1 MSSKKSE
8 AGDGNK
14 DGYTTE
20 IDYYH
25 YVAPMAEERASE
37 IEAELFA
44 AFKGYFVSNESR
56 LIDINSLT
64 PERFAEILIR
74 HPKLLKP
81 FSVLAVVAM
90 RAFEK
95 DLGIRNVNTYKPH
108 LNEQQALKISKYL
121 LEQMPKRFYL
131 ETIRELDR
139 NQFIDKEK
147 RKLKG
152 SWENGIIETLVER
165 TGLKFTKTRIIVV
178 GEEYEIDAAH
188 FEGQHLK
195 YAIDIKKIGSRRD
208 FQKRSDEIINKSV
221 AYRKLYPDGKFA
233 AVVHYPFEKDALRSR
248 LKSNFIDMVVF
259 ANDSPESITEAVK
272 TLIED
277 LPIQLAARQSHIS

>member
-8 AGDGNK
+8 AEGGNN

-20 IDYYH
+20 IDYYRS
-25 YVAPMAEERASE
+25 VAPLAEERSRE
-37 IEAELFA
+37 IEAELSI
-44 AFKGYFVSNESR
+44 AFKGYFTSDESK
-56 LIDINSLT
+56 LIDISSLT
-64 PERFAEILIR
+64 PEMFAEILIR

-108 LNEQQALKISKYL
+108 LSEQQALKISKYL
-121 LEQMPKRFYL
+121 LEQIPKRFCL
-131 ETIRELDR
+131 DTIRELDR

-152 SWENGIIETLVER
+152 SWENGIIETLVEK

-178 GEEYEIDAAH
+178 GEEYEIDAAY
-188 FEGQHLK
+188 FEGLNLK

-221 AYRKLYPDGKFA
+221 AYRKLYPEGKFA
-233 AVVHYPFEKDALRSR
+233 AVVHYPFETDALRSR

-277 LPIQLAARQSHIS
+277 LPIRSAARQSHIS